1 MFGEDRTFG
10 INRTKGDLF
19 MKYRCVVC
27 DYIYDPEKGD
37 PDSGIEPGTE
47 FEDLPDEWLCPL
59 CGVGKDQFV
68 PEEEETVKE
77 EKKKALDMFCYQCS
91 QTARGTGCTTVGV
104 CGKQPTVARL
114 QDNLLFAI
122 KGISAYLYHA
132 RELGYTDD
140 EVSAFLEEGFFST
153 LTNVNFDAHKLIEMS
168 LKAGEMNTKTMQL
181 LKKAHI
187 ETYGEPV
194 PTEVPVG
201 AFKGPGILVTGHSLK
216 NLEDLLIQTEGKGI
230 NVYTHSEMLPAHG
243 YPGLKKYKHLVGQ
256 LGGPW
261 FDQKKTFAKYPVAIL
276 GTSNCVLLPKDE
288 YKERMFTSG
297 VAELPEVQHIE
308 NNDFTPVIEKSLE
321 LGNLEDEPNKK
332 ILSTGFGASTVL
344 SLAPKIKELVEA
356 GKIKRFFLVGGC
368 DSPLPQAE
376 YYTKFVEKL
385 PEDTVVLTLAC
396 GKYRFNEMD
405 LGDIE
410 GVPRLIDLGQCN
422 DAIVALD
429 IAVALS
435 ELFGLEL
442 NDLPLTIIL
451 SWMEQKAAAILWSL
465 LSLNIKGMYIGP
477 ILPGWANED
486 IINYLVTTYDLKPIG
501 DPEEDIKAIMGE

>member
-1 MFGEDRTFG
+1 MV
-10 INRTKGDLF
+10 IS
-19 MKYRCVVC
+19 MQKYRCVIC

-37 PDSGIEPGTE
+37 PENGVEPGTR

-59 CGVGKDQFV
+59 CGVGKDQFA
-68 PEEEETVKE
+68 PLSE
-77 EKKKALDMFCYQCS
+77 EKTEAKTITKEALDMFCYQCS
-91 QTARGTGCTTVGV
+91 QTARGTGCTVKGV
-104 CGKQPTVARL
+104 CGKEPTVARL

-132 RELGYTDD
+132 RELGYSDD
-140 EVSAFLEEGFFST
+140 EVDAFLEKSFFST
-153 LTNVNFDAHKLIEMS
+153 QTNVNCDAGNFVELALE
-168 LKAGEMNTKTMQL
+168 AGHMNIKTMQL

-201 AFKGPGILVTGHSLK
+201 AVKGPGIVVTGHSLK
-216 NLEDLLIQTEGKGI
+216 NLEELLKQTEGKGI

-297 VAELPEVQHIE
+297 VAQLPGVQHIE
-308 NNDFTPVIEKSLE
+308 DNDFTPVIEKALE
-321 LGNLEDEPNKK
+321 LGDLEEEPQETV
-332 ILSTGFGASTVL
+332 LTTGFGASTVL

-356 GKIKRFFLVGGC
+356 GKIRRFFLVGGC
-368 DSPLPQAE
+368 DSPLPQAK
-376 YYTKFVEKL
+376 YYTEFVEKL
-385 PEDTVVLTLAC
+385 PQDTVVLTLAC
-396 GKYRFNEMD
+396 GKYRFNDMD

-422 DAIVALD
+422 DAIVAVD
-429 IAVALS
+429 IAVALT
-435 ELFGLEL
+435 ELFGVEL
-442 NDLPLTIIL
+442 NELPLTMVL

-465 LSLNIKGMYIGP
+465 LALNIQNMYIGP
-477 ILPGWANED
+477 IIPGWANED
-486 IINYLVTTYDLKPIG
+486 IVNVLVENYGLTPIG
-501 DPEEDIKAIMGE
+501 DPEEDINKIMG